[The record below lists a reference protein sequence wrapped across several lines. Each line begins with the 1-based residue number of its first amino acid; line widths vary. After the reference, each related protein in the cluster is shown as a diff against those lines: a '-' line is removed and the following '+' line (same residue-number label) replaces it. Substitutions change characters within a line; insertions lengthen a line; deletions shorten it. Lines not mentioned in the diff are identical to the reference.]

1 MATVVAMPKLGMTM
15 REGSVVEWPLAVGD
29 AVEKG
34 HTVVL
39 IESEKTQVELEATD
53 SGVLRHIY
61 VEAGETV
68 PCGSLL
74 GAITASID
82 EPFDAQAFR
91 RDNERI
97 IDDTP
102 ATPAAPSA
110 RSGAPRGTGASSHAA
125 PPRGEAA
132 PVTPAARALARSLG
146 IDAARVAGTG
156 PGGRV
161 TKEDIEA
168 FASRRE
174 RLVEVSPGLSL
185 EVLRQ
190 GAGAPVVLLPGFGVG
205 VASFAPQIQALTAAG
220 GFEVIGL
227 HPRGIGASDAPDQQ
241 IYEVAAGAED
251 AAALAATLGGPVHL
265 VGASLGSA
273 VALELALRF
282 PARVRSLTLITPFV
296 DATPRLR
303 AVADGWRAI
312 ARHAGTDTLSR
323 ALLPWL
329 FSQRVLG
336 DDKLRERMQRGLS
349 AALSVAPADAL
360 DRWAAGIAAWSGSRS
375 ANLTDVSVP
384 TLVIAAGA
392 DLLTPRGEALGSAIA
407 GASLCVLDSVGH
419 AAATEAA
426 EAVCEALLAHLR
438 AH

>member
-1 MATVVAMPKLGMTM
+1 MATVIAMPKLGMTM
-15 REGSVVEWPLAVGD
+15 QEGNVVEWPLAVGD

-39 IESEKTQVELEATD
+39 IESEKTQVEIEATD

-74 GAITASID
+74 GAITASMD
-82 EPFDAQAFR
+82 EPFDAEAFR
-91 RDNERI
+91 RENERI
-97 IDDTP
+97 IGS
-102 ATPAAPSA
+102 TPAATASSS
-110 RSGAPRGTGASSHAA
+110 RMSAPREAAASSHGAA
-125 PPRGEAA
+125 LRSEGA

-146 IDAARVAGTG
+146 IDAGKVAGTG

-161 TKEDIEA
+161 TREDIEA

-190 GAGAPVVLLPGFGVG
+190 GAGAPVLLLPGFGVG

-220 GFEVIGL
+220 GFESIGL

-241 IYEVAAGAED
+241 VYEVAAGAED
-251 AAALAATLGGPVHL
+251 AAALAATLSGPVHV
-265 VGASLGSA
+265 VGASLGAA
-273 VALELALRF
+273 VALEMALRF
-282 PARVRSLTLITPFV
+282 PTRVRSLTLITPFV

-303 AVADGWRAI
+303 AVTDAWRAI

-329 FSQRVLG
+329 FSQGVLG
-336 DDKLRERMQRGLS
+336 DDKLRERMQRGLT
-349 AALSVAPADAL
+349 AALSVSPADAL

-375 ANLTDVSVP
+375 ADLAGVSVA

-392 DLLTPRGEALGSAIA
+392 DLLTPRGEALGRAIA
-407 GASLCVLDSVGH
+407 GATVCVLDSVGH

-426 EAVCEALLAHLR
+426 EPVCQALIAHLR